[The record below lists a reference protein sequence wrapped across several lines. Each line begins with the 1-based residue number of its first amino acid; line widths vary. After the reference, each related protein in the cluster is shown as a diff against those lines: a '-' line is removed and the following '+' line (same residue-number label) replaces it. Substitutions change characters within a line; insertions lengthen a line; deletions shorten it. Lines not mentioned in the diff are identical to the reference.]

1 MNAEPDFIWCMRLD
15 GKGGGRE
22 VLSEEFRTL
31 TAGDGVCWVHLD
43 RRDAASQT
51 WLRQSSGLDPMV
63 VEALLEEETRPRI
76 FSTSHGLVVILRGV
90 NLNPGSDPEDMVSL
104 RLCIEPGR
112 IVTLRHRR
120 LMAVQD
126 IRDCLVAVAG
136 PKDPAQFLIMLAER
150 LIERMGPVINKLDD
164 ETDELEDRMIDDVSA
179 DLRGKLGQL
188 RRQVISLRRH
198 LAPQREVMA
207 WLQAKQESWGGKP
220 YEPHLRETSEHLIR
234 YIEDLDA
241 IRERVAVMQEEL
253 ASKLAE
259 QMTKTMYALTILAG
273 VFLPLT
279 FLTGL
284 LGINVAGIPGSEN
297 PWAFV
302 SVCVILAG
310 ITVAQIWVFR
320 RFKWI

>member
-1 MNAEPDFIWCMRLD
+1 MTDPNFIWCLRLD
-15 GKGGGRE
+15 GNGGGTE
-22 VLSEEFRTL
+22 VPFQEVGTV
-31 TAGDGVCWVHLD
+31 TADDGAYWMHLD
-43 RRDAASQT
+43 RMDPGSQT
-51 WLRQSSGLDPMV
+51 WLRESSGLDPMV
-63 VEALLEEETRPRI
+63 VDALLEEETRPRI
-76 FSTSHGLVVILRGV
+76 FSTPHGLVVILRGV

-104 RLCIEPGR
+104 RLWIGSSR

-126 IRDCLVAVAG
+126 TRDSLFSHGG
-136 PKDPAQFLIMLAER
+136 PKNPAQFLVMVAER
-150 LIERMGPVINKLDD
+150 LIERMGPVVNELDD
-164 ETDELEDRMIDDVSA
+164 ATDELEDRMIEEVSS
-179 DLRGKLGQL
+179 DLRGKLGHL
-188 RRQVISLRRH
+188 RRQVIRLRRH

-220 YEPHLRETSEHLIR
+220 YESHLRETSDHLLR

-297 PWAFV
+297 SWAFV

-310 ITVAQIWVFR
+310 ISVAQIWVFR
-320 RFKWI
+320 RLKWI

>member
-1 MNAEPDFIWCMRLD
+1 MMTDPNCIWCMRLD
-15 GKGGGRE
+15 GDGGGQEIPSQE
-22 VLSEEFRTL
+22 VRTL
-31 TAGDGVCWVHLD
+31 TADDGVYWMHLD
-43 RRDAASQT
+43 RMDPGSQT
-51 WLRQSSGLDPMV
+51 WLRESSGLDPMV
-63 VEALLEEETRPRI
+63 VDALLEEETRPRI
-76 FSTSHGLVVILRGV
+76 FLTPHGLVVILRGV

-104 RLCIEPGR
+104 RLWIGASR

-126 IRDCLVAVAG
+126 IRDSLVSHAG
-136 PKDPAQFLIMLAER
+136 PKDSAGFLVMVAER
-150 LIERMGPVINKLDD
+150 LIERMSPVVNELDD
-164 ETDELEDRMIDDVSA
+164 ATDELEDRMIEDVSA
-179 DLRGKLGQL
+179 HLREKSGQL

-207 WLQAKQESWGGKP
+207 GLQAKQESWGGKP
-220 YEPHLRETSEHLIR
+220 YESHLRETSNHLIR

-259 QMTKTMYALTILAG
+259 RMTQTMYALTILAG

-310 ITVAQIWVFR
+310 ITGAQIWVFR
-320 RFKWI
+320 RLKWI